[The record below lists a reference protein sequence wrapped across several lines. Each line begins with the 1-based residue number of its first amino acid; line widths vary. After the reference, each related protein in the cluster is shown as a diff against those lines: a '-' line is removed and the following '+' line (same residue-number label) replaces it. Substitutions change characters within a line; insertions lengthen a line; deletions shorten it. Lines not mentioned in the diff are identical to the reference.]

1 MLSRFQLWKIE
12 TKIIDT
18 LRITLA
24 GKSWNIHD
32 QSANTNLLDTL
43 PDLWLRFNVT
53 LRTEKKESISE
64 FEIHLIKKR
73 TKYIMTCLIF
83 CYKNLESFHNF
94 YLYSL
99 KFNFF
104 YFYHRFENN
113 NFVNWT
119 IIFIHFLIKKINE

>member
-18 LRITLA
+18 LRITLT

-43 PDLWLRFNVT
+43 PDLWLRFNMT

-64 FEIHLIKKR
+64 FEIHLIRKR

-83 CYKNLESFHNF
+83 C
-94 YLYSL
+94 
-99 KFNFF
+99 
-104 YFYHRFENN
+104 
-113 NFVNWT
+113 
-119 IIFIHFLIKKINE
+119 